1 MRRLWSG
8 PFPLLPVI
16 LLAGA
21 AFRFYGLTIGFPFEY
36 HVDESFLVNKT
47 LEMYHLHTFK
57 PPTFDYPSFI
67 YYLLLAGAY
76 LIGLFKQTSLFDLYV
91 LGRGLSAL
99 FGSAT
104 IAVVY
109 LIGKRFDGV
118 KSGLLAA
125 AFYAC
130 TVTALRESHYYT
142 PDSANTFFISL
153 AVYFMLKI
161 ALRESRR
168 NYLFAGICI
177 GLAAG
182 SKYNGV
188 FLVAPFC
195 FAHLAR
201 LTDNRSVWTQ
211 ARADVKE
218 FLKNFFSKWF
228 VGGALLSL
236 LVFFVTTPYALVHRA
251 EFRENLHR
259 MSGALSSKIVE
270 GNHHYIGTP
279 PYWYYL
285 ENLLFWAMG
294 PVLEVACLLG
304 LVYAL
309 LRHRRQDIILALW
322 VAIYFYVVGGWLN
335 KAVRYTLPLLPF
347 LAVFGA
353 AMFVGLFKHFKEQ
366 RKQRLALLVAMFALM
381 TLASSFLYSLAYMNV
396 YRQPHPGIQATRWAF
411 ANIPDGATILLEGPT
426 PHERPQLDGRQMIY
440 PDASFDPT
448 PHSYR
453 FIYLEVPK
461 FSDKNGDPSQQ
472 RAELHDALAG
482 VDYIAMTTRW
492 YEGLVN
498 SPEASPV
505 IRDYYRSLASGNS
518 DFAMIKEITVYPSLF
533 GIQLKDDWAE
543 LNFRVFD
550 HPKVWIFKRKK

>member
-8 PFPLLPVI
+8 SFPI
-16 LLAGA
+16 LLIIVLVGA
-21 AFRFYGLTIGFPFEY
+21 VFRFYGLTIGFPFEY
-36 HVDESFLVNKT
+36 HVDESFLIHKT
-47 LEMYHLHTFK
+47 LEMYRLGAFK

-76 LIGLFKQTSLFDLYV
+76 LIGVFKQTSLFDLYV
-91 LGRGLSAL
+91 LGRVLSAV

-104 IAVVY
+104 IVLVY

-118 KSGLLAA
+118 RTGLLAA

-153 AVYFMLKI
+153 AVYFMLGI
-161 ALRESRR
+161 ALRETRR
-168 NYLFAGICI
+168 SYLYAGICV

-188 FLVAPFC
+188 FLLVPFC

-201 LTDNRSVWTQ
+201 LTDNTSLWTQ
-211 ARADVKE
+211 ARADVKA
-218 FLKNFFSKWF
+218 FLKKCFSIWF
-228 VGGALLSL
+228 IGGALLSL
-236 LVFFVTTPYALVHRA
+236 FAFFITTPYALTLRV
-251 EFRENLHR
+251 EFLKDLRK
-259 MSGALSSKIVE
+259 MSGALSNNIVE
-270 GNHHYIGTP
+270 ANHHYIGTP
-279 PYWYYL
+279 PYWYYI

-309 LRHRRQDIILALW
+309 VKHRRQDIILALW

-366 RKQRLALLVAMFALM
+366 RKRRPAALVGVFALM
-381 TLASSFLYSLAYMNV
+381 TLVCSLLYSLAYMNI
-396 YRQPHPGIQATRWAF
+396 YRQPHPGIQATRWGL
-411 ANIPDGATILLEGPT
+411 ANIANGATILLEGPT
-426 PHERPQLDGRQMIY
+426 PHERPQLDGLQMLY
-440 PDASFDPT
+440 SDSSFDPA
-448 PHSYR
+448 PHKYR
-453 FIYLEVPK
+453 FVYLEVPR
-461 FSDKNGDPSQQ
+461 FIDKSADVSQLS
-472 RAELHDALAG
+472 AELQNELAG
-482 VDYIAMTTRW
+482 VDYIVMTTRW

-498 SPEASPV
+498 SPEASSV
-505 IRDYYRSLASGNS
+505 IRDYYRSLASGHS
-518 DFAMIKEITVYPSLF
+518 DFEKIKEITVYPSLF